1 MFFLDFYL
9 AGKAKMFYICIAF
22 EKRKLEFVP
31 LCNGSTE
38 DFGSFSPGSNPG
50 GTTKKTLAILL
61 RFFLCLLFG
70 NAGMM
75 LIRKTPKKPTLFSST
90 PPTITSVNAPDIRFI
105 I

>member
-1 MFFLDFYL
+1 
-9 AGKAKMFYICIAF
+9 
-22 EKRKLEFVP
+22 
-31 LCNGSTE
+31 
-38 DFGSFSPGSNPG
+38 
-50 GTTKKTLAILL
+50 LL